1 MSREDSKALG
11 LADANPEHRVDPRFG
26 ADAVDPL
33 VPPEGP
39 DAHKSNLSGM
49 SKRL

>member
-11 LADANPEHRVDPRFG
+11 LADVHDANPEHRVDPRFG
-26 ADAVDPL
+26 ADAVGPL

-39 DAHKSNLSGM
+39 DAHK
-49 SKRL
+49 R